1 MKMIK
6 KVFQVLFWI
15 FLVVV
20 AVYSTFIIIQKI
32 MWKDKIPSFFGYK
45 NFIVLTGS
53 MEPTLHMGD
62 IVIVKE
68 TTNIQ
73 DNDIIAF
80 RERNSVITHR
90 VFEVRKEG
98 GKEYY
103 ITKGDANSDTDQ
115 ELLDKEQIEGKYCF
129 KIPFLGRVILFFQ
142 KPIGMMTL
150 FILVGIFL
158 FLSSIKPKEKQNME

>member
-1 MKMIK
+1 MIK